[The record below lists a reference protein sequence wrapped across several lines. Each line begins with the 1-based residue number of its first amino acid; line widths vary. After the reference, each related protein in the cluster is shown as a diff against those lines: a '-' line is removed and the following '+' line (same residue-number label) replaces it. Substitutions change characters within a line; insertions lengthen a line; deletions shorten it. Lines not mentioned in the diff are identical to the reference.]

1 MAVNVLTYDET
12 LLKLLFRSGL
22 ELNPGPNTPP
32 ETRDEQ
38 KDAIEPK
45 LAAMAALIIERGRK
59 KQKGGARRNA
69 GRGGQSKS
77 LKRDS
82 TGNSYNCSNHV
93 ILI

>member
-1 MAVNVLTYDET
+1 MLTYDET

-32 ETRDEQ
+32 ETGEHL
-38 KDAIEPK
+38 DAIDPK

-77 LKRDS
+77 LRRDS
-82 TGNSYNCSNHV
+82 TGNTLGTVYFK
-93 ILI
+93 

>member
-1 MAVNVLTYDET
+1 MLTYDET

-32 ETRDEQ
+32 ETGEQ
-38 KDAIEPK
+38 KDAIDPK

-77 LKRDS
+77 LRRDS
-82 TGNSYNCSNHV
+82 TGNTLGTVYSK
-93 ILI
+93 